1 MKQRPSRKLSSNAG
15 FILMPLQAHPGLQH
29 LSLQKTQMDDAAAMR
44 LAEADGNG
52 EIEWQLFQATQDDT
66 LDVLATV
73 DTVFLVS
80 LCVNLW
86 PPYNTLI
93 ILLSWKSLHI
103 IKLSFHKLP
112 DNHREAS
119 PKWANQNCQL
129 MALEIQVLRSQSLL
143 FSLDLSCNEITDV
156 GAAALLEALEDNN
169 VLLEPWVSRQLWIEW
184 PVVFWCKKNR
194 IYSFIFCLTYIYTQI
209 HN

>member
-1 MKQRPSRKLSSNAG
+1 MKQRNSRKLSSNAG

-52 EIEWQLFQATQDDT
+52 EMEWQLFQATQDDT
-66 LDVLATV
+66 LDVLAAV

-93 ILLSWKSLHI
+93 ICPWSWKSLQI
-103 IKLSFHKLP
+103 SSSLP
-112 DNHREAS
+112 FT
-119 PKWANQNCQL
+119 NCQTTI
-129 MALEIQVLRSQSLL
+129 ENHHQ
-143 FSLDLSCNEITDV
+143 NEPIRTASWWPKSRCF
-156 GAAALLEALEDNN
+156 GANLCCF
-169 VLLEPWVSRQLWIEW
+169 P
-184 PVVFWCKKNR
+184 
-194 IYSFIFCLTYIYTQI
+194 
-209 HN
+209 